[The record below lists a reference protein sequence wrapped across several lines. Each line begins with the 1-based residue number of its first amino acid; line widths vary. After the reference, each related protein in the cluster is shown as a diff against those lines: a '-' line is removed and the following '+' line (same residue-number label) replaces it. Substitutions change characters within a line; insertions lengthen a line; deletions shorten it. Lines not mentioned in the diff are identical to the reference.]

1 MQFAPP
7 FLGAGSEHSL
17 RLNWTPGPQVAL
29 QGLQELQSDQPPAT
43 EVSESFKKYLLLIL
57 IINFCGLEREISPP
71 CSSGVSVC
79 LLTIVDVV
87 MMMIV
92 SRQTRERQPPTS
104 IFFLFGHSLTI
115 TWSGIMNNF
124 LINSV
129 PAEIFSYLLLLISG
143 SSMESDSIGCSTSA
157 WFS

>member
-1 MQFAPP
+1 MQFSPP

-71 CSSGVSVC
+71 WSSGVSVC

-104 IFFLFGHSLTI
+104 NFFLVGHSL
-115 TWSGIMNNF
+115 
-124 LINSV
+124 V
-129 PAEIFSYLLLLISG
+129 K
-143 SSMESDSIGCSTSA
+143 
-157 WFS
+157 